1 VAEPIR
7 FFFDQHMPS
16 AVAQGLRLRGIDV
29 LTAQDAGRC
38 GLADP
43 DQLQFATTEERV
55 MVTYDPDF
63 LALAASG
70 VQHAGI
76 AYCHATKYTIGQ
88 QIQLLAILQGV
99 LDRDNMK
106 DQVEYL

>member
-1 VAEPIR
+1 
-7 FFFDQHMPS
+7 
-16 AVAQGLRLRGIDV
+16 
-29 LTAQDAGRC
+29 
-38 GLADP
+38 
-43 DQLQFATTEERV
+43 

-70 VQHAGI
+70 VQHTGI

-99 LDRDNMK
+99 LDRDDMK
-106 DQVEYL
+106 DRVEYL